1 MNFRSSHAW
10 CCKSLLVANGSL
22 CCVSK
27 WSITSSR
34 FPVHLHEAPGQGQEY
49 GRNSHCS
56 KNENGEFYARK
67 IVKNLRVRFSPCA
80 ESTFDIHFGDIYT
93 GRRRRRRPFP
103 SPNFESTAPAR
114 GMSDKWATLGGTERT
129 PSGQT
134 NIAWWAATRSRN
146 TQDIRTT
153 PLVLGLLSSCN

>member
-56 KNENGEFYARK
+56 KNENGEFYAHK
-67 IVKNLRVRFSPCA
+67 IVKTFVFDFLRVQRVLLTSILVIFTR
-80 ESTFDIHFGDIYT
+80 EEDGGGDLFHRQISN
-93 GRRRRRRPFP
+93 RRRL
-103 SPNFESTAPAR
+103 PA
-114 GMSDKWATLGGTERT
+114 ACRT
-129 PSGQT
+129 SGQL
-134 NIAWWAATRSRN
+134 WAALSAHQVAR
-146 TQDIRTT
+146 RTLHDGRQHVVET
-153 PLVLGLLSSCN
+153 HRTFEQRH